1 MTIESLPILYSFRRC
16 PYAMRARLAIAAAGL
31 QVQLRE
37 VVLRNKPAH
46 LLEISPKG
54 TVPVL
59 MVSEHTVIEQSI
71 DIMYWALEQS
81 DPEQLLPSNRVELV
95 GLIEANDG
103 SFKTH
108 LDRYKYPPRYTEEH
122 NGLSADAFVALHRQK
137 GAQHLMDLE
146 HRLAQHDFLL
156 GSTLSMADLALAPF
170 VRQFAHTDLDWF
182 KAQDWPHLW
191 QWLQRFLSSKR
202 FAQIMHKYPPWQEHG
217 QPTLFPPCQN

>member
-1 MTIESLPILYSFRRC
+1 
-16 PYAMRARLAIAAAGL
+16 MRARLAIAAAGL

-37 VVLRNKPAH
+37 IVLRNKPAH

-59 MVSEHTVIEQSI
+59 MVSEYSVLEQSI

-81 DPEQLLPSNRVELV
+81 DPEQLLPSDRVVLTR
-95 GLIEANDG
+95 LIQANDG
-103 SFKTH
+103 PFKTH

-122 NGLSADAFVALHRQK
+122 NGLSADAFAAQHRQK
-137 GAQHLMDLE
+137 GAQYLMDLE
-146 HRLAQHDFLL
+146 HRLTQHDFLL
-156 GSTLSMADLALAPF
+156 GTTLSMADLALAPF

-191 QWLQRFLSSKR
+191 QWLQRFLSSER
-202 FAQIMHKYPPWQEHG
+202 FARIMHKYPPWQEHDAL
-217 QPTLFPPCQN
+217 TLFPPGSN

>member
-122 NGLSADAFVALHRQK
+122 NGLSADAFAALHRQK

-182 KAQDWPHLW
+182 KTQDWPHLW

-202 FAQIMHKYPPWQEHG
+202 FAQIMHKYPPWQEHD